1 MQTART
7 TIELDKELL
16 KKVKQRA
23 IDEER
28 SLKQFIDEAV
38 RKQLEEKVV
47 KKRESKAKKIYPF
60 KAYDMGEMKGTLR
73 REEIYDWL

>member
-16 KKVKQRA
+16 KMAKQKAIKEDKNLKQVITEALRKDLLGERPKKRKVK
-23 IDEER
+23 
-28 SLKQFIDEAV
+28 
-38 RKQLEEKVV
+38 
-47 KKRESKAKKIYPF
+47 F
-60 KAYDMGEMKGTLR
+60 KTFPLGVKGTLR

>member
-16 KKVKQRA
+16 KRAKRKALEEGKNLKQVITEALRKDLFGGGPQKRKVK
-23 IDEER
+23 
-28 SLKQFIDEAV
+28 
-38 RKQLEEKVV
+38 
-47 KKRESKAKKIYPF
+47 F
-60 KAYDMGEMKGTLR
+60 KATHLGVTGTLR

>member
-16 KKVKQRA
+16 KRVKQKALEEDKNLKQLITEALKKELLGDYPKKRKVK
-23 IDEER
+23 
-28 SLKQFIDEAV
+28 
-38 RKQLEEKVV
+38 
-47 KKRESKAKKIYPF
+47 F
-60 KAYDMGEMKGTLR
+60 KATHLGVSGTLR

>member
-16 KKVKQRA
+16 KRAKQKAIKEDKNLKQVISEALRRDLLGEKQSKRKVK
-23 IDEER
+23 
-28 SLKQFIDEAV
+28 
-38 RKQLEEKVV
+38 
-47 KKRESKAKKIYPF
+47 F
-60 KAYDMGEMKGTLR
+60 KTFPLGVKGTLR